1 MMNATGRTCRAA
13 AVLLLVAAMMLTA
26 GCDKHQS
33 QSQPSY
39 SVTVR
44 GRSWQVELAATAE
57 QRYRGMTDREDLPA
71 GRGML
76 FMYPRP
82 GILDF
87 CMRQCL
93 IPLDIAFIGP
103 DMRVVKICA
112 MEVEPYGFDSRLY
125 SSEVPAQYALEVPKG
140 ALAAAGVQVGD
151 KVDFSSDIPPAAKAE
166 PGP

>member
-1 MMNATGRTCRAA
+1 MNATGRIWRTA
-13 AVLLLVAAMMLTA
+13 LVAAMMLTA
-26 GCDKHQS
+26 GCDKPP
-33 QSQPSY
+33 SQPQPAAA
-39 SVTVR
+39 VTIC
-44 GRSWQVELAATAE
+44 GQSWQVELATTAE
-57 QRYRGMTDREDLPA
+57 QRYQGLSNRKDLLA

-76 FMYPRP
+76 FTYPRP
-82 GILDF
+82 QILDF

-103 DMRVVKICA
+103 DMRVVKIHM

-140 ALAAAGVQVGD
+140 ALAAAGVKVGD
-151 KVDFSSDIPPAAKAE
+151 KVDFSSNMPSAAKAE

>member
-1 MMNATGRTCRAA
+1 ML
-13 AVLLLVAAMMLTA
+13 LLLVAAMMLAA
-26 GCDKHQS
+26 GCDKPQS
-33 QSQPSY
+33 GPQPSY

-44 GRSWQVELAATAE
+44 GRSWQVELATTAE
-57 QRYRGMTDREDLPA
+57 QRYRGMSDRKDLPA

-76 FMYPRP
+76 FIYPRP

-103 DMRVVKICA
+103 DMRVVKIYT
-112 MEVEPYGFDSRLY
+112 MEIEPYGLDSRLY

-140 ALAAAGVQVGD
+140 ALAAAGVRVGD
-151 KVDFSSDIPPAAKAE
+151 KVDFSSDMPSATKAE